1 MSMNA
6 YMAIRLV
13 SLNSG
18 EAERKEHMYVWEQKL
33 EFVGVRK
40 FSFVLQIRSPQF
52 TPSLRI
58 IIIIYF
64 LSNMCR
70 LFVFYSDCGASLSVN

>member
-18 EAERKEHMYVWEQKL
+18 EAERKEHMYVWGQKL

-40 FSFVLQIRSPQF
+40 FSFGLQIRSPQY
-52 TPSLRI
+52 TPSVRI
-58 IIIIYF
+58 ETSHGE
-64 LSNMCR
+64 L
-70 LFVFYSDCGASLSVN
+70 VSLSFSIS